1 MIFIRA
7 AANGNGQAYLVLL
20 SKYDTADVS
29 AAPA

>member
-1 MIFIRA
+1 MIRIGA
-7 AANGNGQAYLVLL
+7 AANGIGQAYLVLL